1 MEQTPVYDIRT
12 SENAMKTLVE
22 LTGVSPYVWEEY
34 SFRERDYPCTEDLI
48 EEVIQKHGKFPVN
61 YTDWTFI
68 YFHVTTSADQ
78 CASFYKH
85 GILNLVH
92 SYQCADSELRK
103 FLDAHDIKIDIEN
116 RTLCYKAQ
124 IYDISYSECP
134 SEKHSEAYACWG
146 IGYRFYG
153 DFTTCGFLS
162 TDVKFAYGG
171 NVHFRPEILVDIDEL
186 LGTKLSDEWRISHK
200 PYEVVA
206 AIKGMDIN
214 YVHNKDDSEK
224 DKNLYYLTKA
234 YYNAFESLSEEI
246 ILLKNGVQIPPDRIM
261 DIRPLHCWKDNQS
274 VFQNHPL

>member
-22 LTGVSPYVWEEY
+22 LTGVSPYVWKEY

-48 EEVIQKHGKFPVN
+48 EEVIQKHGN
-61 YTDWTFI
+61 
-68 YFHVTTSADQ
+68 
-78 CASFYKH
+78 
-85 GILNLVH
+85 
-92 SYQCADSELRK
+92 
-103 FLDAHDIKIDIEN
+103 LDAHDIKIDIEN

-134 SEKHSEAYACWG
+134 SDERSEAYACWG

-206 AIKGMDIN
+206 AIKGMDIR
-214 YVHNKDDSEK
+214 YDSERG
-224 DKNLYYLTKA
+224 KNLYYLTRA
-234 YYNAFESLSEEI
+234 YENAFELLSQEI
-246 ILLKNGVQIPPDRIM
+246 ILLKNGVQIPPDRII
-261 DIRPLHCWKDNQS
+261 DIRPLHCWKDNQNI
-274 VFQNHPL
+274 FQRHPL